1 MLRVST
7 RGEYGV
13 RLMVDLARH
22 YGGNPRSL
30 SDIAEAEGLKVLYLE
45 QLARCLREEGLV
57 ESTRGAHGGY
67 RLSRP
72 PERMRMSEIV
82 RALEGQIAPMI
93 CATEGEM
100 AIVCDRLEGCSTK
113 FLWAHVRDAIVAA
126 LDAMT
131 LADLLRETE
140 DTRPSLFRRPAT
152 MPVQFVPNVSR
163 RRAPSPAPTGGG
175 GQ

>member
-22 YGGNPRSL
+22 YGEAPRSL
-30 SDIAEAEGLKVLYLE
+30 GEISESEGLQLKVQYLE
-45 QLARCLREEGLV
+45 QLVRSLREHGLV

-67 RLSRP
+67 RLSRAP
-72 PERMRMSEIV
+72 DELRMSEIV

-100 AIVCDRLEGCSTK
+100 EVVCDRLDGCTTK

-126 LDAMT
+126 LDALT

-140 DTRPSLFRRPAT
+140 AGQPTLFRRPGT
-152 MPVQFVPNVSR
+152 QPMRFVPSLPHR
-163 RRAPSPAPTGGG
+163 QRAATET
-175 GQ
+175 